1 VVFEFSAERGAVFF
15 SDDGDGKSGRKAHSP
30 LFQTPNPF
38 LHHPSHSWHPGK
50 VLKTRDPLVVSIG
63 WRRAQVVPV
72 FATEDANGRHRGLK
86 YTPEH
91 AHCLAYAWFAGGSAP
106 AGTGVLCFQAGA
118 ERAAG
123 WRVAATGTVLGGDAA
138 PRVVKKLK
146 LVGEPSRVHRRTAFV
161 RGLFNSQLE
170 AARFEGAAVRTAS
183 GVRGIVKRAASARAA
198 ARAAGGGK
206 GGKGG
211 DAAAAGVVRATFE
224 DKILISDVV
233 FLRAWVAVDLP
244 KLCIPVTDLLSPASA
259 RRAAALA
266 GRREPKRG
274 REGRSDSGAVEVEA
288 GDKRFSKAP
297 SAAVAPPPAAAF
309 DAAEDFVPCSDF
321 AGPRPGWF
329 FGTRRGT
336 GTGYY
341 RDGGGGKK
349 GFSSPSSASRRSL
362 APPTPGRAAAAGGGE
377 EGEQEAPIPS
387 LSLGGVDRGGW
398 VAMRTVAELRR
409 AAQLS
414 APRDPDSLYRPVER
428 AAVRRFNP
436 LRVPRALQAALPFAS
451 KQKAAAPRKRKD
463 LDSRRAVAL
472 DAEGKRAASLVAQL
486 NAIRNSKAAKKLLKQ
501 ATKRAAHSKK
511 VQEIEASKGIRRKE
525 ERKRKFVEE
534 GRKERAAAKKSR
546 GGGARD

>member
-1 VVFEFSAERGAVFF
+1 
-15 SDDGDGKSGRKAHSP
+15 
-30 LFQTPNPF
+30 
-38 LHHPSHSWHPGK
+38 
-50 VLKTRDPLVVSIG
+50 
-63 WRRAQVVPV
+63 VPV
-72 FATEDANGRHRGLK
+72 FSTEDANGRHRALK

-91 AHCLAYAWFAGGSAP
+91 AHCLAYAWFAGGAAP

-123 WRVAATGTVLGGDAA
+123 WRIAATGAVLGGDAA
-138 PRVVKKLK
+138 PKVVKKLK

-198 ARAAGGGK
+198 AKAAGG

-244 KLCIPVTDLLSPASA
+244 RLCIPVTDLLSPTSA
-259 RRAAALA
+259 RKAAALA

-274 REGRSDSGAVEVEA
+274 REGRSDSGVVEIEEGKFAKSSV
-288 GDKRFSKAP
+288 
-297 SAAVAPPPAAAF
+297 VTPPPASAF
-309 DAAEDFVPCSDF
+309 DASSRDFVPCSGF
-321 AGPRPGWF
+321 AGARPGWY
-329 FGTRRGT
+329 FGTRKGA
-336 GTGYY
+336 GTGYF
-341 RDGGGGKK
+341 RDERDDRGKK
-349 GFSSPSSASRRSL
+349 KALSSSSRI
-362 APPTPGRAAAAGGGE
+362 APPTPERAAAAGE
-377 EGEQEAPIPS
+377 DQEQTPS

-409 AAQLS
+409 AAQLP

-451 KQKAAAPRKRKD
+451 KQQAAKPRKKKD

-472 DAEGKRAASLVAQL
+472 DKEGKKAASLVAQL
-486 NAIRNSKAAKKLLKQ
+486 NAIRNSKAAKKLAKQ
-501 ATKRAAHSKK
+501 ASKRQAHSKK
-511 VQEIEASKGIRRKE
+511 VAEIEASKGVRRKE

-534 GRKERAAAKKSR
+534 GRKERAAAKKGR
-546 GGGARD
+546 GGGRD

>member
-1 VVFEFSAERGAVFF
+1 M
-15 SDDGDGKSGRKAHSP
+15 
-30 LFQTPNPF
+30 
-38 LHHPSHSWHPGK
+38 
-50 VLKTRDPLVVSIG
+50 
-63 WRRAQVVPV
+63 
-72 FATEDANGRHRGLK
+72 
-86 YTPEH
+86 
-91 AHCLAYAWFAGGSAP
+91 
-106 AGTGVLCFQAGA
+106 LCFQAGA

-123 WRVAATGTVLGGDAA
+123 WRIAATGSVLGGDAA

-183 GVRGIVKRAASARAA
+183 GVRGIVKRAESARAA
-198 ARAAGGGK
+198 AKAAGGGK

-224 DKILISDVV
+224 DKILISDIV

-244 KLCIPVTDLLSPASA
+244 RLCIPVTDLLSPASA

-274 REGRSDSGAVEVEA
+274 REGRSDSGVVEIEEDMGKFSRSSAV
-288 GDKRFSKAP
+288 
-297 SAAVAPPPAAAF
+297 AVAPPPAAAF
-309 DAAEDFVPCSDF
+309 DAASDFVPCSGF

-341 RDGGGGKK
+341 RDDGGGGGKK
-349 GFSSPSSASRRSL
+349 KKKSASSSSSSRQNHL
-362 APPTPGRAAAAGGGE
+362 APPTPERAAGAAAEGEDGEGGE
-377 EGEQEAPIPS
+377 DPPAAPS

-398 VAMRTVAELRR
+398 IAMRSVAELRR
-409 AAQLS
+409 AAQLA

-472 DAEGKRAASLVAQL
+472 DREGKRAASLVAQL
-486 NAIRNSKAAKKLLKQ
+486 NAIRNAKAAKRLAKQ

-511 VQEIEASKGIRRKE
+511 VAEIEASKGARRKE

-534 GRKERAAAKKSR
+534 GRKERAAAKRGR
-546 GGGARD
+546 GGGGERD

>member
-1 VVFEFSAERGAVFF
+1 M
-15 SDDGDGKSGRKAHSP
+15 
-30 LFQTPNPF
+30 
-38 LHHPSHSWHPGK
+38 
-50 VLKTRDPLVVSIG
+50 
-63 WRRAQVVPV
+63 PV

-106 AGTGVLCFQAGA
+106 AGTGVLCFQAGS

-123 WRVAATGTVLGGDAA
+123 WRIAATGSVLGGDAA

-198 ARAAGGGK
+198 AKAAGG

-211 DAAAAGVVRATFE
+211 DASAAGVVRATFE

-244 KLCIPVTDLLSPASA
+244 RLCIPVTDLLSPASA

-266 GRREPKRG
+266 GRKEPKRG
-274 REGRSDSGAVEVEA
+274 REGRSDSGVVDVEEEEN
-288 GDKRFSKAP
+288 RFSKSS
-297 SAAVAPPPAAAF
+297 SAAAAVAAPPPAAAF
-309 DAAEDFVPCSDF
+309 DAAEDFVPCSGF

-341 RDGGGGKK
+341 RDGGGKK
-349 GFSSPSSASRRSL
+349 KALSSSSSRHL
-362 APPTPGRAAAAGGGE
+362 APPTPERVAGE
-377 EGEQEAPIPS
+377 EEEGALPS
-387 LSLGGVDRGGW
+387 LSLGGVDKGGW

-414 APRDPDSLYRPVER
+414 APRDPDSLYRPIER

-463 LDSRRAVAL
+463 LDSRRAVPL
-472 DAEGKRAASLVAQL
+472 DREGKKAASLVAQL
-486 NAIRNSKAAKKLLKQ
+486 NAIRNVKAAKKILKQ
-501 ATKRAAHSKK
+501 ASKREAHSKK
-511 VQEIEASKGIRRKE
+511 VQEIEASKGLRRKE

-534 GRKERAAAKKSR
+534 GRKERAAAKKGR
-546 GGGARD
+546 GGGGRE

>member
-1 VVFEFSAERGAVFF
+1 M
-15 SDDGDGKSGRKAHSP
+15 
-30 LFQTPNPF
+30 
-38 LHHPSHSWHPGK
+38 
-50 VLKTRDPLVVSIG
+50 VSVG

-72 FATEDANGRHRGLK
+72 FATEDANGRHRALK

-91 AHCLAYAWFAGGSAP
+91 AHCLAYAWFAGGAAP
-106 AGTGVLCFQAGA
+106 AGTGVLCFQAGT

-123 WRVAATGTVLGGDAA
+123 WRIAATGSVLGGDAA

-206 GGKGG
+206 GG
-211 DAAAAGVVRATFE
+211 DASAAGVVRATFE

-244 KLCIPVTDLLSPASA
+244 RLCIPVTDLLSPANA
-259 RRAAALA
+259 RKAAALA
-266 GRREPKRG
+266 GRKEPKRG
-274 REGRSDSGAVEVEA
+274 REGRSDSGVVEIDDE
-288 GDKRFSKAP
+288 KISKPA
-297 SAAVAPPPAAAF
+297 AAVAAPLPAAAF
-309 DAAEDFVPCSDF
+309 AAAEDFVPCPGF
-321 AGPRPGWF
+321 AGPRPGWC

-341 RDGGGGKK
+341 RDDGEAKK
-349 GFSSPSSASRRSL
+349 LAAASSSSRRL
-362 APPTPGRAAAAGGGE
+362 APPTPDRAAAAAV
-377 EGEQEAPIPS
+377 EGDHPPAPPS
-387 LSLGGVDRGGW
+387 LSLGGVDKGGW

-409 AAQLS
+409 AAQLP
-414 APRDPDSLYRPVER
+414 APRDSDSLYRPVER

-472 DAEGKRAASLVAQL
+472 DREGKKAASLVAQL
-486 NAIRNSKAAKKLLKQ
+486 NAIRNAKAAKRLLKQ
-501 ATKRAAHSKK
+501 SSKRQAHSKK
-511 VQEIEASKGIRRKE
+511 VAEIEASRGIRRKE

-534 GRKERAAAKKSR
+534 GRKERAAAKR
-546 GGGARD
+546 GRGEGARD

>member
-1 VVFEFSAERGAVFF
+1 MLTYSLL
-15 SDDGDGKSGRKAHSP
+15 S
-30 LFQTPNPF
+30 LT
-38 LHHPSHSWHPGK
+38 HPPSTKNTSWHPGK
-50 VLKTRDPLVVSIG
+50 VLKTRDPLVVSVG

-72 FATEDANGRHRGLK
+72 FATEDANGRHRALK

-91 AHCLAYAWFAGGSAP
+91 AHCLAYAWFAGGAAP

-123 WRVAATGTVLGGDAA
+123 WRVAATGAVLGGDAA

-183 GVRGIVKRAASARAA
+183 GVRGIVKRVASARAA
-198 ARAAGGGK
+198 AKAAGG

-224 DKILISDVV
+224 DKILISDIV

-244 KLCIPVTDLLSPASA
+244 RLCIPVTDLLCPASA

-274 REGRSDSGAVEVEA
+274 REGRSDSGVVEIDDDEGA
-288 GDKRFSKAP
+288 GKFSKSPPAVAAVVAPP
-297 SAAVAPPPAAAF
+297 SAAF
-309 DAAEDFVPCSDF
+309 DVAEDFVPCSGF

-336 GTGYY
+336 GTGYF
-341 RDGGGGKK
+341 RDDNGGKK
-349 GFSSPSSASRRSL
+349 RKKSASLIAPATPERAPGAAGEEEGDDGEQQPAPSSL
-362 APPTPGRAAAAGGGE
+362 C
-377 EGEQEAPIPS
+377 
-387 LSLGGVDRGGW
+387 LGGVDRGGW
-398 VAMRTVAELRR
+398 VAMRSVAELRR
-409 AAQLS
+409 AAQLA
-414 APRDPDSLYRPVER
+414 APRDADSVYRPIER
-428 AAVRRFNP
+428 AAERRFNP

-451 KQKAAAPRKRKD
+451 KQKQAAPRKRKD
-463 LDSRRAVAL
+463 LDQRRAVAL
-472 DAEGKRAASLVAQL
+472 DREGKRAASLVAQL
-486 NAIRNSKAAKKLLKQ
+486 NAIRNVKAAKRLAKQ
-501 ATKRAAHSKK
+501 ASKRAAHSEK
-511 VQEIEASKGIRRKE
+511 VAAIEASKGARRKE

-546 GGGARD
+546 GGARD

>member
-1 VVFEFSAERGAVFF
+1 MASES
-15 SDDGDGKSGRKAHSP
+15 
-30 LFQTPNPF
+30 
-38 LHHPSHSWHPGK
+38 
-50 VLKTRDPLVVSIG
+50 
-63 WRRAQVVPV
+63 
-72 FATEDANGRHRGLK
+72 RH
-86 YTPEH
+86 
-91 AHCLAYAWFAGGSAP
+91 AP
-106 AGTGVLCFQAGA
+106 AALRSRPSSRRGSS
-118 ERAAG
+118 
-123 WRVAATGTVLGGDAA
+123 AA
-138 PRVVKKLK
+138 PR
-146 LVGEPSRVHRRTAFV
+146 PS
-161 RGLFNSQLE
+161 
-170 AARFEGAAVRTAS
+170 
-183 GVRGIVKRAASARAA
+183 AASAEKTSLSPSPPPP
-198 ARAAGGGK
+198 ARTFLLRLTQHSPQTRYSDTESRSAAGAVPPGGEASLACAVR
-206 GGKGG
+206 GGGT
-211 DAAAAGVVRATFE
+211 VEATVSQFW
-224 DKILISDVV
+224 S
-233 FLRAWVAVDLP
+233 
-244 KLCIPVTDLLSPASA
+244 SH
-259 RRAAALA
+259 
-266 GRREPKRG
+266 G
-274 REGRSDSGAVEVEA
+274 SGAVEVEA